1 MAIELDIPILALAQL
16 SRGVESRNDKHPML
30 SDLRDSGS
38 LEQDA
43 DKVIMLYRQS
53 YYEPVQGDD
62 IVEIM
67 VKKHRDGRL
76 GNVRVKF
83 EKECSRMTAPEFGG
97 RYEDPGFTA
106 PA

>member
-1 MAIELDIPILALAQL
+1 M
-16 SRGVESRNDKHPML
+16 
-30 SDLRDSGS
+30 
-38 LEQDA
+38 EQDA

-76 GNVRVKF
+76 GNVMAKF
-83 EKECSRMTAPEFGG
+83 EKECSRMTAMTHTEVFASMP
-97 RYEDPGFTA
+97 DVPL
-106 PA
+106 